1 MRIIE
6 PVPGASFTI
15 GQQPT
20 WPSIMFRTDATT
32 SHRWEWK
39 ISWRNFE
46 KAGSVTT
53 PSGSWDAAP
62 LIANCGG
69 TLSVHATAG
78 SATMATT
85 VQVRGTNPS
94 ALLLKQY
101 LATKLNAAGMEEI
114 INHESKCRQF
124 TAQGEPL
131 RSFDNG
137 YGLCQLT
144 NPAPNIEQVWNWKL
158 HVDMGLTVLAQKRT
172 AAVLYLSGSNRT
184 YTDSQ
189 LTYETVSRWN
199 GGSYHEWDTSAGW
212 VRRTDVICDSATGNI
227 GWSTK
232 KAQNQGKTEAE
243 LRARDSGGYSKPS
256 AKNSWGYFGVCYAD
270 HLLG

>member
-1 MRIIE
+1 MRILE
-6 PVPGASFTI
+6 PLPGASFNI
-15 GQQPT
+15 APEPT
-20 WPSIMFRTDATT
+20 WPSIVFRTDA
-32 SHRWEWK
+32 SVAHRWEWK

-46 KAGSVTT
+46 RSGSVNT
-53 PSGSWDAAP
+53 PGNTWDAGP

-69 TLSVHATAG
+69 LLSVRVNAG
-78 SATMATT
+78 SAMAATT

-94 ALLLKQY
+94 APLVKQY
-101 LATKLNAAGMEEI
+101 LTTKLNAAGLEEI
-114 INHESKCRQF
+114 INKESRCRQF

-158 HVDMGLTVLAQKRT
+158 HVDMGLTVLGQKR
-172 AAVLYLSGSNRT
+172 AAAILWLSASNRT

-189 LTYETVSRWN
+189 LVYETVSRWN
-199 GGSYHEWDTSAGW
+199 GGSYHEWDTTAGW
-212 VRRTDVICDSATGNI
+212 VRRTDVLCDSATGNI
-227 GWSTK
+227 GWDITK
-232 KAQNQGKTEAE
+232 VVNQGLTEAE
-243 LRARDSGGYSKPS
+243 LRARDSATYSKPS
-256 AKNSWGYFGVCYAD
+256 AKNNWRYFGACYAD